1 MTSILV
7 VCTGNV
13 CRSPIAEGFLRTALA
28 RRLGP
33 DAPNVSSAGTLGWEG
48 SGAMPEAVQAA
59 SEREV
64 DIGSHRARR
73 LAVEMIDDTDLSVCM
88 APEHREEVGRLA
100 PDAEDRTFTLKEL
113 VRILEHLPGAERDS
127 KAQGLPKRVSKA
139 AEFRRDGFRGNP
151 FDDDIADPL
160 GLPIDSFRAVAW
172 ELDEWC
178 GRLAVGLFGRAD
190 APAGIFDELA

>member
-13 CRSPIAEGFLRTALA
+13 CRSPMAEGFLRSALV
-28 RRLGP
+28 RRFGRQ
-33 DAPNVSSAGTLGWEG
+33 APVVSSAGTLGWEG

-59 SEREV
+59 AEREV
-64 DIGSHRARR
+64 DIRPHRARR
-73 LAVEMIDDTDLSVCM
+73 LGVGMIGRADLAVCM
-88 APEHREEVGRLA
+88 AQEHREEVSRLA
-100 PDAEDRTFTLKEL
+100 PDAYDRTFTLKEL
-113 VRILEHLPGAERDS
+113 ARVLEHLPGAGPDS
-127 KAQGLPKRVSKA
+127 KGEGLSRRVAEA

-151 FDDDIADPL
+151 FDEDIADPL

-178 GRLAVGLFGRAD
+178 DRLAVGLFGKAD
-190 APAGIFDELA
+190 APAQIFDELA

>member
-13 CRSPIAEGFLRTALA
+13 CRSPMAEGFLRSALV
-28 RRLGP
+28 RRFGP
-33 DAPNVSSAGTLGWEG
+33 DAPGVSSAGTLGWEG

-64 DIGSHRARR
+64 DIGAHRARR
-73 LAVEMIDDTDLSVCM
+73 LAAGMVDRADLAVCM
-88 APEHREEVGRLA
+88 AQEHREDVSRRSPE
-100 PDAEDRTFTLKEL
+100 AEDRTFTLKEL
-113 VRILEHLPGAERDS
+113 VRILEHLPEPSRDPRARS
-127 KAQGLPKRVSKA
+127 LPKRVSEA
-139 AEFRRDGFRGNP
+139 AASRRDGFRGNP
-151 FDDDIADPL
+151 FDEDIADPL

-178 GRLAVGLFGRAD
+178 GRLVVGLFGKEE
-190 APAGIFDELA
+190 PATQIFDELA